1 MIRFPP
7 IDERTDRRFLPE
19 LLLAL
24 LAVLVLLGSV
34 GAPSLA
40 QAQNTRVARAS
51 PAFWDAIRLDDVK
64 AMQTQMLR
72 GASANAIHPEHGPA
86 IVFAARERSPKALAY
101 LAQLS
106 GTRIDATNSRDETAL
121 MLVALHGDLD
131 SVKLLVARGAEV
143 NRPGWTPLH
152 YAASGGYVA
161 VIDALLEAHAFIDAQ
176 SPNGTTPLMMAAR
189 HKHTNALRML
199 VEAGAD
205 PTLRNEAGIGPAEY
219 MEAHGERA
227 EAAWLRERAEAFRQ
241 RYGTVDA
248 PKPAAAAP
256 APSPAEQATKPL
268 AEPSTRG
275 AERPAQA
282 VERPGRSADAPARPD
297 DRPAETRPVRLPG
310 MRD

>member
-1 MIRFPP
+1 MTRLWQF
-7 IDERTDRRFLPE
+7 DGCRGRRLVPT

-24 LAVLVLLGSV
+24 LPALVVFVSV
-34 GAPSLA
+34 VAPPLV
-40 QAQNTRVARAS
+40 QAQNTRVSQAS
-51 PAFWDAIRLDDVK
+51 QGFWDAIRLDDVK

-72 GASANAIHPEHGPA
+72 GASANAMHPEHGPA
-86 IVFAARERSPKALAY
+86 IVYAARERSPKALGY

-106 GTRIDATNSRDETAL
+106 GTRLDAVNARDETAL

-131 SVKLLVARGAEV
+131 SAKLLITRGAEV

-152 YAASGGYVA
+152 YAASGGHVP

-189 HKHTNALRML
+189 HKHTNAVRML
-199 VEAGAD
+199 VESGAD

-219 MEAHGERA
+219 MEGHGERA
-227 EAAWLRERAEAFRQ
+227 EAAWLREQAQAFRR

-248 PKPAAAAP
+248 PKPAAVP
-256 APSPAEQATKPL
+256 APRTADKPV
-268 AEPSTRG
+268 
-275 AERPAQA
+275 QA
-282 VERPGRSADAPARPD
+282 VERPVGQSVRATDAPAPSA
-297 DRPAETRPVRLPG
+297 DRPAETHPVRLPG